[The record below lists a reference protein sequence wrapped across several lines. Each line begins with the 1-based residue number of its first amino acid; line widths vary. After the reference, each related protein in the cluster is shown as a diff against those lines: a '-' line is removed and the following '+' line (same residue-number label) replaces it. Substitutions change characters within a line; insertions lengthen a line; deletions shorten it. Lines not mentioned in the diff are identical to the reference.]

1 MSLERKAWY
10 IDHLGVEREC
20 IAVVAN
26 VFGVEKVMVVL
37 NTDRVPISVPTG
49 DLYYVPQAVEE

>member
-1 MSLERKAWY
+1 MSLEKKAWY
-10 IDHLGVEREC
+10 IDKFGVEREC

-37 NTDRVPISVPTG
+37 NADRVPIVVPER
-49 DLYYVPQAVEE
+49 DLYYVPQAFEE